1 MEVTFDSGSWWAYV
15 LVFLA
20 AAIPVI
26 EVLVVVP
33 AGILAG
39 LAPVPVLLLAL
50 AGNLSTVVLVI
61 LAGDRMAAWWRARRA
76 TRSGG
81 ERTVTER
88 PRMVRA
94 RHLAQRWGVPGLGLL
109 APLTTGSHL
118 ASVAALATG
127 AGQRRVLAWMTIGL
141 VLWSVVVAVATTLGV
156 GVFG

>member
-61 LAGDRMAAWWRARRA
+61 LVGDRLASWWRARTAAR
-76 TRSGG
+76 GG
-81 ERTVTER
+81 DPTAGER

-94 RHLAQRWGVPGLGLL
+94 RHLARRWGVPGLGLL

-118 ASVAALATG
+118 AAVAALATG